1 MSLLKL
7 TVVVATI
14 LLMVG
19 CTTNVRERTKVCFGW
34 CLESE
39 IEAVTESCKPKIERK
54 KKIALGIAAENGCSD
69 LKNLSK
75 SR

>member
-19 CTTNVRERTKVCFGW
+19 CAANMRERTKVCFGW
-34 CLESE
+34 CFESE
-39 IEAVTESCKPKIERK
+39 VEAVTESCKPKIKRK
-54 KKIALGIAAENGCSD
+54 DKAGDECSD
-69 LKNLSK
+69 LKNLRE